1 MNRRD
6 SLQYIKNTSTVWD
19 IIVIGG
25 GATGLG
31 IALDASL
38 RGYKT
43 LLLEQGDF
51 AKGTSSRSTKLV
63 HGGVR
68 YLAQGNIKLVFE
80 ALHERG
86 LLLKNAPHVCDN
98 QTFLIPTFSWLE
110 ALKYAVGL
118 KLYDWLAGSLSLG
131 KSEIISVKEI
141 EKKMPGIKK
150 EKLVK
155 GVVYHDGQFDD
166 ARLAINLAQSA
177 EDNGAVMLN
186 YMKVNSFRKND
197 VGKINGALAKDVLN
211 DIEYSLNAKAV
222 VNATGVFVDQILKM
236 DQPRRASSIKVSQGT
251 HIVLD
256 SKFLP
261 SSTALMI
268 PKTSDGRVLFAIPW
282 HNKLVVG
289 TTDVLVEKESLD
301 PKPTEQEVQFIL
313 DNFNQYALQEAKLED
328 IKSIFCGLRPLAKPA
343 KDGKN
348 TKDIS
353 RSHKLFVEESGLLT
367 ITGGKW
373 TTYRKMAEET
383 TDLVAKEANLPIKKC
398 TTSEHKIHGYLK
410 APLHRNYLD
419 IYGTDA
425 VSIQKLIHE
434 NARWGEKIH
443 REYPYVFAE
452 VVWAVRNEMAMQ
464 LEDVLARRT
473 RLLFLDVEAAVEVA
487 PLVAKVMADE
497 LGESEPWIRK
507 QISLFNTVA
516 LCFSAKD
523 KLI

>member
-1 MNRRD
+1 MKRRD
-6 SLQYIKNTSTVWD
+6 SIKYISNNAIQWD

-43 LLLEQGDF
+43 LLLEQSDF

-98 QTFLIPTFSWLE
+98 QTFVIPTFSRLE
-110 ALKYAVGL
+110 ALKYMDGL
-118 KLYDWLAGSLSLG
+118 KLYDWLSGTLSMG
-131 KSEIISVKEI
+131 KSEMISVQEV
-141 EKKMPGIKK
+141 EKTLPGIKN

-177 EDNGAVMLN
+177 AENGAVMLN
-186 YMKVNSFRKND
+186 YVKVTSFKKNQ
-197 VGKINGALAKDVLN
+197 VGKITGVVAMDVLN
-211 DIEYSLNAKAV
+211 DVEYELSAKSV
-222 VNATGVFVDQILKM
+222 INATGVFVDQVLKM
-236 DQPRRASSIKVSQGT
+236 DQPGRGSSIQVSQGT

-261 SSTALMI
+261 STKALMI

-282 HNKLVVG
+282 HDKLVLG

-301 PKPTEQEVQFIL
+301 PKPTETEINFIL
-313 DNFNQYALQEAKLED
+313 DTFNQYATRQAKLED
-328 IKSIFCGLRPLAKPA
+328 IKAVFCGLRPLAKPS
-343 KDGKN
+343 KEGKN

-353 RSHKLFVEESGLLT
+353 RSHKLFAEESGLIT

-373 TTYRKMAEET
+373 TTYRKMAEDTVDLAMT
-383 TDLVAKEANLPIKKC
+383 TANLPLRKC
-398 TTSEHKIHGYLK
+398 SSAQHKIHGYIKKPLYSNHLK
-410 APLHRNYLD
+410 V
-419 IYGTDA
+419 YGADA
-425 VSIQKLIHE
+425 VQIE
-434 NARWGEKIH
+434 NLTKENISWGEKIH
-443 REYPYVFAE
+443 ADYPYIFAE
-452 VVWAVRNEMAMQ
+452 VIWCVRQEMAVQ
-464 LEDVLARRT
+464 VEDVLARRI
-473 RLLFLDVEAAVEVA
+473 RLLFLDVKAAIEVA
-487 PLVAKVMADE
+487 PKVAKVMADE
-497 LGESEPWIRK
+497 LGESEEWINK
-507 QISLFNTVA
+507 QIALFNAISKCYT
-516 LCFSAKD
+516 L
-523 KLI
+523 

>member
-6 SLQYIKNTSTVWD
+6 SLQYIKNTSTIWD

-43 LLLEQGDF
+43 LLLEQSDF

-110 ALKYAVGL
+110 ALKYTVGL
-118 KLYDWLAGSLSLG
+118 KLYDWLSGSLSLG
-131 KSEIISVKEI
+131 KSEIISVKEV
-141 EKKMPGIKK
+141 ENTLPGIKK

-177 EDNGAVMLN
+177 ADNGAIVLN
-186 YMKVNSFRKND
+186 YMKVKSFSKND
-197 VGKINGALAKDVLN
+197 AGKITGVVAKDVLN

-222 VNATGVFVDQILKM
+222 VNATGVFVDQILKL
-236 DQPRRASSIKVSQGT
+236 DQPGRASSIQVSQGT

-261 SSTALMI
+261 STKALMI

-282 HNKLVVG
+282 HDKLVVG

-313 DNFNQYALQEAKLED
+313 DNFNRYALQEAKMED
-328 IKSIFCGLRPLAKPA
+328 IKSVFCGLRPLAKPA
-343 KDGKN
+343 KEGKN

-353 RSHKLFVEESGLLT
+353 RSHKLFTEESGLIT

-383 TDLVAKEANLPIKKC
+383 IDLVAKEADLPIKKC
-398 TTSEHKIHGYLK
+398 TTSEYKIHGYLK
-410 APLHRNYLD
+410 ASLQRNHLVV
-419 IYGTDA
+419 YGTDA
-425 VSIQKLIHE
+425 ASIQKLIQE
-434 NARWGEKIH
+434 NSRWGEKIH
-443 REYPYVFAE
+443 QEYPYVFAE
-452 VVWAVRNEMAMQ
+452 VIWAVRNEMAVQ

-473 RLLFLDVEAAVEVA
+473 RLLFLDVKAAVEVA
-487 PLVAKVMADE
+487 PDVAKVMAQE
-497 LGESEPWIRK
+497 LGESEEWIKK
-507 QISLFNTVA
+507 QVELFQ
-516 LCFSAKD
+516 SIAKCYM
-523 KLI
+523 L

>member
-6 SLQYIKNTSTVWD
+6 SLQHIKDSSTTWD
-19 IIVIGG
+19 IVVIGG

-43 LLLEQGDF
+43 LLLEQSDF

-86 LLLKNAPHVCDN
+86 LLLKNAPHVCHN
-98 QTFLIPTFSWLE
+98 QTFLIPTFSWFE
-110 ALKYAVGL
+110 ALKYTIGL
-118 KLYDWLAGSLSLG
+118 KLYDWLSRGLSLG

-141 EKKMPGIKK
+141 QEALPGVKTEGIS
-150 EKLVK
+150 K
-155 GVVYHDGQFDD
+155 GVLCHDGQFDD
-166 ARLAINLAQSA
+166 TRLAINLAQSA
-177 EDNGAVMLN
+177 EESGAVMLN
-186 YMKVNSFRKND
+186 YMKVTSFKKND
-197 VGKINGALAKDVLN
+197 VGKIIGVVAKDVLHEV
-211 DIEYSLNAKAV
+211 EYTLSAKAV
-222 VNATGVFVDQILKM
+222 INATGVFVDQVLKM
-236 DQPRRASSIKVSQGT
+236 DQPERSPSIQASQGT

-256 SKFLP
+256 SEFLP
-261 SSTALMI
+261 SINALMI

-282 HNKLVVG
+282 HDKIVVG
-289 TTDVLVEKESLD
+289 TTDVLVEKTSLD
-301 PKPTEQEVQFIL
+301 PTPTEAEVNFIL
-313 DNFNQYALQEAKLED
+313 DTFNQYATQEAKIED
-328 IKSIFCGLRPLAKPA
+328 IKSVFCGLRPLVKPA
-343 KDGKN
+343 KDGKK

-353 RSHKLFVEESGLLT
+353 RSHKLFVEDSGLVT

-398 TTSEHKIHGYLK
+398 TTAEHKIHGYLK
-410 APLHRNYLD
+410 APLHRNHLD

-452 VVWAVRNEMAMQ
+452 VIWAVRNEMAMQ

-497 LGESEPWIRK
+497 LGESEPWVRK

-516 LCFSAKD
+516 LCFSV
-523 KLI
+523 